1 MTVAQWIAALM
12 PVLSVAILL
21 VVLRMPASRAMPLA
35 LVITIA
41 LAMLAWGVPA
51 VQISASVIEGVIIA
65 ASVVLIVL
73 GALTF
78 LGVMRASGALA
89 LIRLD
94 VLRVTPDSRIQML
107 FVGWL
112 LVCFIEG
119 AAGFGTPATV
129 AAPLLMALGF
139 PAMAAVSLA
148 LMADV
153 SAVTFGAV
161 GTPIIVGLTQ
171 GTGRDWSNPADA
183 QAMTDVALTAAAIDI
198 LAGLSLPL
206 LMMWFLTHVFAA
218 EKGRK
223 PFVEMIPLT
232 ILAALSFSVPA
243 FLWTLALGVEFGG
256 ILGGAT
262 GMVIL
267 YIAVRL
273 RFLVPKAPWSVTDG
287 YIDPYELEAM
297 VSSTMAEAE
306 EAHLST
312 WRVWAPYGL
321 LTVLLLITR
330 IVEQIKD
337 TLNGWTLGVAD
348 ILDTGISVGFEPLY
362 SPGIIFLIVAA
373 FTVWLHHLPMDKL
386 RAASRVTGA
395 AVLSSGLVLMAAVP
409 IVRVFLNS
417 GVNSTGLQSM
427 PLELASA
434 AAIGVGANWPL
445 AAPLVGALG
454 SFVSGSAT
462 FSHLMFGEL
471 QQSVAQSVGVSQDI
485 VLAQQVGGAN
495 AGNVVCVMNVVTVAA
510 VGGLLGREGAVIRIT
525 VIPMMVY
532 VAIFAGIGML
542 LT

>member
-35 LVITIA
+35 LVITIV
-41 LAMLAWGVPA
+41 LAMTAWGVPA
-51 VQISASVIEGVIIA
+51 RQISASVIEGLIIA

-94 VLRVTPDSRIQML
+94 VLRVTPDSRVQML

-112 LVCFIEG
+112 LVCFLEG

-129 AAPLLMALGF
+129 AGPLLIALGF

-171 GTGRDWSNPADA
+171 GTGRDWANPADA
-183 QAMTDVALTAAAIDI
+183 QAMTDVALTAATIDVV
-198 LAGLSLPL
+198 AGMTLPL

-232 ILAALSFSVPA
+232 ILAALAFSIPA
-243 FLWTLALGVEFGG
+243 YLWTRALGVEFGG

-262 GMVIL
+262 GMAIL
-267 YIAVRL
+267 YVTVRL
-273 RFLVPKAPWSVTDG
+273 GFLVPKTAWSVTDG
-287 YIDPYELEAM
+287 YLDPYELEMM
-297 VSSTMAEAE
+297 VEKTMTEAE

-312 WRVWAPYGL
+312 WQVWAPYGL
-321 LTVLLLITR
+321 LTALLLLTR
-330 IVEQIKD
+330 IVDPVKEFLNSWTVGLAD
-337 TLNGWTLGVAD
+337 TLG
-348 ILDTGISVGFEPLY
+348 TGITAGFEPIY
-362 SPGIIFLIVAA
+362 SPGVIFLVVAA
-373 FTVWLHHLPMDKL
+373 FTAWLHHLPMAKL
-386 RAASRVTGA
+386 RASGRVTARRSPGLGRGLDGRRPDRPRLPELGGQLHGS
-395 AVLSSGLVLMAAVP
+395 AVHAP
-409 IVRVFLNS
+409 
-417 GVNSTGLQSM
+417 
-427 PLELASA
+427 
-434 AAIGVGANWPL
+434 GVGWRRCRGPGQQL
-445 AAPLVGALG
+445 ATGCAA
-454 SFVSGSAT
+454 
-462 FSHLMFGEL
+462 
-471 QQSVAQSVGVSQDI
+471 
-485 VLAQQVGGAN
+485 GG
-495 AGNVVCVMNVVTVAA
+495 
-510 VGGLLGREGAVIRIT
+510 R
-525 VIPMMVY
+525 
-532 VAIFAGIGML
+532 AGIL
-542 LT
+542 RLR